1 MGEVVGDGEISDMQ
15 PNKEPIRYNKT
26 HRIMAKM
33 VYTRETA
40 RTYKE
45 QVQKICDYPELWDR
59 AESVCRRLAEL
70 QEQGFPLLPALNKI
84 NQTTPYSFPMGHE
97 QFDKKLRPD
106 AKLATQAYIFVK
118 QLQCIA
124 SEIASLESM
133 KLAYGLRINCKEVDE
148 FALTQLERLLEILDP
163 D

>member
-1 MGEVVGDGEISDMQ
+1 
-15 PNKEPIRYNKT
+15 
-26 HRIMAKM
+26 MAKM
-33 VYTRETA
+33 VYNSETA
-40 RTYKE
+40 CSYKE

-106 AKLATQAYIFVK
+106 AKLATQTYIFVK
-118 QLQCIA
+118 QLQCITR
-124 SEIASLESM
+124 EIAGLESM
-133 KLAYGLRINCKEVDE
+133 KLAYGLRINDEKIDE

>member
-1 MGEVVGDGEISDMQ
+1 
-15 PNKEPIRYNKT
+15 
-26 HRIMAKM
+26 M

-70 QEQGFPLLPALNKI
+70 QEQGFPLLPALKKK
-84 NQTTPYSFPMGHE
+84 NQELPDDLK
-97 QFDKKLRPD
+97 QCLQPD
-106 AKLATQAYIFVK
+106 AKLAKQTYVFVK
-118 QLQCIA
+118 QLQRLVNGIA
-124 SEIASLESM
+124 NLESM
-133 KLAYGLRINCKEVDE
+133 KLGFALRINCKEVDE
-148 FALTQLERLLEILDP
+148 FALTELERLLEILDP

>member
-1 MGEVVGDGEISDMQ
+1 
-15 PNKEPIRYNKT
+15 
-26 HRIMAKM
+26 MAKM

-70 QEQGFPLLPALNKI
+70 QEQGFPLLPALKKI

-106 AKLATQAYIFVK
+106 AKLATQTYIFVK
-118 QLQCIA
+118 QLQCIT

-133 KLAYGLRINCKEVDE
+133 KLAYGLRINDEKIDE

>member
-1 MGEVVGDGEISDMQ
+1 
-15 PNKEPIRYNKT
+15 
-26 HRIMAKM
+26 MAKM

-70 QEQGFPLLPALNKI
+70 QEQGFPLLPALKKK
-84 NQTTPYSFPMGHE
+84 NQELPDNLK
-97 QFDKKLRPD
+97 QCLQPD
-106 AKLATQAYIFVK
+106 AKLAKQTYVFVK
-118 QLQCIA
+118 QLQCLVNGIA
-124 SEIASLESM
+124 NLESM
-133 KLAYGLRINCKEVDE
+133 KLGLALRINCKEVDE

>member
-1 MGEVVGDGEISDMQ
+1 
-15 PNKEPIRYNKT
+15 
-26 HRIMAKM
+26 M

-70 QEQGFPLLPALNKI
+70 QEQGFPLLPALKKK
-84 NQTTPYSFPMGHE
+84 NQELPDDLK
-97 QFDKKLRPD
+97 QCLQPD
-106 AKLATQAYIFVK
+106 AKLAKQTYVFVK
-118 QLQCIA
+118 QLQCLVNGIA
-124 SEIASLESM
+124 NLESM
-133 KLAYGLRINCKEVDE
+133 KLGLALRINCKEVDE
-148 FALTQLERLLEILDP
+148 FALTELERLLEILDP

>member
-1 MGEVVGDGEISDMQ
+1 
-15 PNKEPIRYNKT
+15 
-26 HRIMAKM
+26 M

-106 AKLATQAYIFVK
+106 AKLATQTYIFVK
-118 QLQCIA
+118 QLQCIT

-133 KLAYGLRINCKEVDE
+133 KLAYGLRINDEKIDE

>member
-1 MGEVVGDGEISDMQ
+1 
-15 PNKEPIRYNKT
+15 
-26 HRIMAKM
+26 M
-33 VYTRETA
+33 VYTQETA

-106 AKLATQAYIFVK
+106 AKLATQTYIFVK
-118 QLQCIA
+118 QLQCIT
-124 SEIASLESM
+124 SEIAKLESM
-133 KLAYGLRINCKEVDE
+133 KLAYGLRINDEKIDE

>member
-1 MGEVVGDGEISDMQ
+1 
-15 PNKEPIRYNKT
+15 
-26 HRIMAKM
+26 MAKM

-70 QEQGFPLLPALNKI
+70 QEQGFPLLPALKKM

-106 AKLATQAYIFVK
+106 AKLATQTYIFVK
-118 QLQCIA
+118 QLQCITN
-124 SEIASLESM
+124 EIANLESM
-133 KLAYGLRINCKEVDE
+133 KLGEALRINCKEVDE
-148 FALTQLERLLEILDP
+148 FALTELERLLEILDP

>member
-1 MGEVVGDGEISDMQ
+1 
-15 PNKEPIRYNKT
+15 
-26 HRIMAKM
+26 M

-70 QEQGFPLLPALNKI
+70 QEQGFPLLPAL
-84 NQTTPYSFPMGHE
+84 
-97 QFDKKLRPD
+97 KKHQELPDDLKQCLQPD
-106 AKLATQAYIFVK
+106 AKLATQTYVFVK
-118 QLQCIA
+118 QLQCLVN
-124 SEIASLESM
+124 EIANLESM
-133 KLAYGLRINCKEVDE
+133 KLGVALRINSEEVDE
-148 FALTQLERLLEILDP
+148 FALTKLERLLEILDP

>member
-1 MGEVVGDGEISDMQ
+1 
-15 PNKEPIRYNKT
+15 
-26 HRIMAKM
+26 M

-70 QEQGFPLLPALNKI
+70 QEQGFPLLPALKKK
-84 NQTTPYSFPMGHE
+84 NQELPDNLK
-97 QFDKKLRPD
+97 QCLQPD
-106 AKLATQAYIFVK
+106 AKLAKQTYVFVK
-118 QLQCIA
+118 QLQCLVNGIA
-124 SEIASLESM
+124 NLESM
-133 KLAYGLRINCKEVDE
+133 KLGLALRINCKEVDE

>member
-1 MGEVVGDGEISDMQ
+1 
-15 PNKEPIRYNKT
+15 
-26 HRIMAKM
+26 MAKM

-70 QEQGFPLLPALNKI
+70 QEQGFPLLPALKKK
-84 NQTTPYSFPMGHE
+84 NQELPDDLK
-97 QFDKKLRPD
+97 QCLQPD
-106 AKLATQAYIFVK
+106 AKLATQTYVFVK
-118 QLQCIA
+118 QLQ
-124 SEIASLESM
+124 SLVNEIADLESM
-133 KLAYGLRINCKEVDE
+133 KLGVALRINCKEVDE
-148 FALTQLERLLEILDP
+148 FALTKLERLLEILDP

>member
-1 MGEVVGDGEISDMQ
+1 
-15 PNKEPIRYNKT
+15 
-26 HRIMAKM
+26 M

-70 QEQGFPLLPALNKI
+70 QEQGFPLLPALKKK
-84 NQTTPYSFPMGHE
+84 NQELPDDLK
-97 QFDKKLRPD
+97 QCLQPD
-106 AKLATQAYIFVK
+106 AKLAKQTYVFVK
-118 QLQCIA
+118 QLQRLVN
-124 SEIASLESM
+124 EIAHLESM
-133 KLAYGLRINCKEVDE
+133 KLGLALRINCKEVDE
-148 FALTQLERLLEILDP
+148 FALTELERLLEILDP

>member
-1 MGEVVGDGEISDMQ
+1 
-15 PNKEPIRYNKT
+15 
-26 HRIMAKM
+26 MAKM

-70 QEQGFPLLPALNKI
+70 QEQGFPLLPALKKK
-84 NQTTPYSFPMGHE
+84 NQELPDDLK
-97 QFDKKLRPD
+97 QCLQPD
-106 AKLATQAYIFVK
+106 AKLAKQTYVFVK
-118 QLQCIA
+118 QLQCLVNGIA
-124 SEIASLESM
+124 NLESM
-133 KLAYGLRINCKEVDE
+133 KLGLALRINCKEVDE
-148 FALTQLERLLEILDP
+148 FALTKLERLLEILDP

>member
-1 MGEVVGDGEISDMQ
+1 MT
-15 PNKEPIRYNKT
+15 P
-26 HRIMAKM
+26 KM
-33 VYTRETA
+33 VYTRDTA
-40 RTYKE
+40 CSCKE

-70 QEQGFPLLPALNKI
+70 QEQGFPLLPALKKI

-106 AKLATQAYIFVK
+106 AKLATQTYVFVK
-118 QLQCIA
+118 QLQCLVNKIA
-124 SEIASLESM
+124 DLESM
-133 KLAYGLRINCKEVDE
+133 KLGVALRINSKEVDE
-148 FALTQLERLLEILDP
+148 FALTKLERLLEILDP

>member
-1 MGEVVGDGEISDMQ
+1 MT
-15 PNKEPIRYNKT
+15 P
-26 HRIMAKM
+26 KM

-70 QEQGFPLLPALNKI
+70 QEQGFPLLPALEKK
-84 NQTTPYSFPMGHE
+84 NQELPDDLKQCLH
-97 QFDKKLRPD
+97 PD
-106 AKLATQAYIFVK
+106 AKLATQTYVFVK
-118 QLQCIA
+118 QLQRLVK
-124 SEIASLESM
+124 EISDLESM
-133 KLAYGLRINCKEVDE
+133 KLGVALINNSKEVDE
-148 FALTQLERLLEILDP
+148 FALTKLERLLEILDP